1 MRSGRR
7 IVAGPTLSSVFE
19 PTRTSSRS
27 RHDFAA
33 QSSYGGSPPLPVP
46 PPPVPVYPPVPITP
60 VQRTDP
66 VVGLPGPPAVPDLPI
81 VPPTP
86 DYQSSIND
94 CAEVFETF
102 ASNREHRKYAKLFR
116 KIAQGLRQIQHHDID
131 KDMLNELYPSLNR
144 LNQAVTYSFDCAQSP
159 ISSDFYEFLSSRI
172 NEDDQ
177 DDDSRGRGRGRGRGR
192 NQLTKIQNLIGAASE
207 CLEDYCGS

>member
-1 MRSGRR
+1 MR
-7 IVAGPTLSSVFE
+7 TLFQ
-19 PTRTSSRS
+19 T
-27 RHDFAA
+27 
-33 QSSYGGSPPLPVP
+33 PLLA
-46 PPPVPVYPPVPITP
+46 Y
-60 VQRTDP
+60 Q
-66 VVGLPGPPAVPDLPI
+66 GLLRCQI
-81 VPPTP
+81 
-86 DYQSSIND
+86 YQSCRPLLII
-94 CAEVFETF
+94 
-102 ASNREHRKYAKLFR
+102 R